1 MRNSKINFP
10 HPLLNEYTND
20 YVDGCRFEL
29 NEIAVED
36 ISENGAIFSIPV
48 TYSLTCDGIAKL
60 VEEEKAAVVVRVVC
74 GATSYREII
83 SFPSKNS
90 MRINISKNEVSKK
103 IDFTSYIIAKREI
116 TDFHV
121 EEHNP
126 DYFEG
131 VSFHLNAGEIIAMSE
146 TISMNIDD
154 SELEKHVSSIVKI
167 DRVDTIEKM
176 EVKYDTDDGL
186 IHILFPAE
194 QYIAYEDL
202 INQYS
207 KYGILRFLQS
217 SVMIPA
223 IAEAV
228 MLLREEKSITD
239 LDDTAEIVYG
249 DTVWAES
256 LFRRCEELDC
266 DLYDKTISA
275 FGLADD
281 MLASVTAD
289 AIKDLYNF
297 AKELYNSKDDTR
309 LGGVD

>member
-10 HPLLNEYTND
+10 HPLLNEHTND
-20 YVDGCRFEL
+20 YIDDCSFEL
-29 NEIAVED
+29 NEIAIED
-36 ISENGAIFSIPV
+36 ISENGSQFSIPV
-48 TYSLTCDGIAKL
+48 TYSLACNGIEKLIEDGS
-60 VEEEKAAVVVRVVC
+60 AAVIVRVVC

-90 MRINISKNEVSKK
+90 MRINIPKNDVSKK
-103 IDFTSYIIAKREI
+103 IDFTSYIIAKKEI
-116 TDFHV
+116 SDFHV
-121 EEHNP
+121 EEHNS
-126 DYFEG
+126 DYFDG
-131 VSFHLNAGEIIAMSE
+131 VSFHLNAGEIIAMSA

-154 SELEKHVSSIVKI
+154 SELEKQVSSIVKI

-176 EVKYDTDDGL
+176 EVKYDTEDGL
-186 IHILFPAE
+186 IHIQFPAE
-194 QYIAYEDL
+194 QYIAYEEL

-223 IAEAV
+223 ISEAI
-228 MLLREEKSITD
+228 MLLREEKSVTD
-239 LDDTAEIVYG
+239 LDDEAEIVYG

-256 LFRRCEELDC
+256 LFRRCEKLDC

-289 AIKDLYNF
+289 AVKDLYNF
-297 AKELYNSKDDTR
+297 AKDLYNSKDDTR